1 LPRTGGVDHTEV
13 RRFRRIL
20 PDALEIV
27 HLQEHRNRMN
37 NFLLAALLI
46 AVVAFG
52 GCAEAEAVDPAAA
65 GAAEDLYADSDGVRI
80 HYVAEGSGPLV
91 VFIHGFPDFWYSWR
105 HQMEGLKGEY
115 RVAAMDLRGYNLS
128 DKPDRQ
134 EEYDATRLV
143 NDVAA
148 VIRAEGRQSATV
160 VGHDWGGFVAWQFA
174 FRRPEMLERLIL
186 VNFPHP
192 KGLTRELAHNP
203 EQAANSEYARNFQ
216 QPDSHLRI
224 SAEGLSRAASQG
236 DETIRQKYVEAFER
250 SSLEAM
256 MFYYRQ
262 NYPREPYQEIPQ
274 TPVVSV
280 PVLQFHGLD
289 DTFLLHHGL
298 NGTWQ
303 WLGSD
308 YTLVTIPGV
317 GHWAHLEAADLVT
330 STMKSWLG
338 ARRGPD

>member
-1 LPRTGGVDHTEV
+1 MDHLHLTGAAMKTAV
-13 RRFRRIL
+13 
-20 PDALEIV
+20 
-27 HLQEHRNRMN
+27 
-37 NFLLAALLI
+37 LAALLI
-46 AVVAFG
+46 VLVASG
-52 GCAEAEAVDPAAA
+52 GCADAEAGDPTAVTPP
-65 GAAEDLYADSDGVRI
+65 EDLFADSDGVRI
-80 HYVAEGSGPLV
+80 HYVAEGSGPLI

-105 HQMEGLKGEY
+105 HQMEGLKGEF

-128 DKPDRQ
+128 DKPGRQ
-134 EEYDATRLV
+134 EDYDAAKLV
-143 NDVAA
+143 DDVAA
-148 VIRAEGRQSATV
+148 VIRAEGRESATV

-174 FRRPEMLERLIL
+174 FRRPDMLERLVL

-203 EQAANSEYARNFQ
+203 EQAANSQYARNFQ
-216 QPDSHLRI
+216 EPDSHLRI
-224 SAEGLSRAASQG
+224 SAEGLSRAASEG
-236 DETIRQKYVEAFER
+236 DEAIRQKYVEAFQR

-262 NYPREPYQEIPQ
+262 NYPREPYREIPQ
-274 TPVVSV
+274 TPVVAV

-289 DTFLLHHGL
+289 DPFLLHAGL

-338 ARRGPD
+338 ARRAPG